1 MMASGGSG
9 RGSRSG
15 RGGRRRPRGSRSASQ
30 GGQKKGGAVVPQ
42 APRKGKAFSTPYQV
56 PETGAVDPF
65 DLFCACFLGL
75 MPDGTYRN
83 AGLGEVA
90 KRFRRS
96 PGELKQMLRGYGMDT
111 ESLQDVDFD
120 VSLAKL
126 DIQVAPEGIDRR
138 ELARGLFEEFVD
150 VHPTLQEGAP
160 HGNGVSPEGNGS
172 APEPAPKSAPKSA
185 PKPSRQPAAGR
196 RHGRGQAAT
205 PEPVREAPAPEGDDT
220 APEEPEAAPAA
231 GDAETAP
238 AEDAPTAVVTPEA
251 PDEAEEALVTAD
263 VAGEKGG
270 SGAPAEARRAERSGD
285 RGQDRSADRSA
296 DRPVR
301 QIRRSPVRRGGGRG

>member
-1 MMASGGSG
+1 
-9 RGSRSG
+9 
-15 RGGRRRPRGSRSASQ
+15 
-30 GGQKKGGAVVPQ
+30 
-42 APRKGKAFSTPYQV
+42 
-56 PETGAVDPF
+56 
-65 DLFCACFLGL
+65 

-150 VHPTLQEGAP
+150 VHPTLQEGAH
-160 HGNGVSPEGNGS
+160 HGNGASPEGNGS
-172 APEPAPKSAPKSA
+172 APAPAPEAAPKS
-185 PKPSRQPAAGR
+185 SRQAPAAGR
-196 RHGRGQAAT
+196 RHGRGKAA
-205 PEPVREAPAPEGDDT
+205 PEPVPEARGPVEDGAPAEK
-220 APEEPEAAPAA
+220 AEAAPAA
-231 GDAETAP
+231 GDEEAKAPPEDTKAPVTSGEAPEEASEAPSETP
-238 AEDAPTAVVTPEA
+238 PEA
-251 PDEAEEALVTAD
+251 PENALVTAD
-263 VAGEKGG
+263 VARTEKGRV
-270 SGAPAEARRAERSGD
+270 APAEARRAERAG
-285 RGQDRSADRSA
+285 DRSADRSA

-301 QIRRSPVRRGGGRG
+301 QIRRSPVRRGGGS